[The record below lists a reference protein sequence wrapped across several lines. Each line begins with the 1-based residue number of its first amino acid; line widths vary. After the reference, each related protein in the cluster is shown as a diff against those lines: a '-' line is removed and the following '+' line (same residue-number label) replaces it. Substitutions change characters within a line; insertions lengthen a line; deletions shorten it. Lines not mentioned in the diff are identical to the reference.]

1 MNDEAKRPASG
12 HDPSASAN
20 SSDASSSQ
28 AWADFWSG
36 THSIYVN
43 ARHMRVHY
51 ERIAHDLARLIAA
64 RRAQYGTPLVLDWG
78 CGDALNAPA
87 LAGFCR
93 ELWLYDAV
101 GAVQSRIAG
110 RFTGASSIRVLSD
123 ADWHALLSDGRP
135 GSLDMIIVV
144 SVAQYLSRDDL
155 ESLMDRFRAALKP
168 DGEVI
173 FADIIPPHVSMVA
186 DIASLLA
193 TGLAKG
199 FFLAACF
206 GLAKTFFSEYR
217 RIRATAGFSCY
228 EADDFTS
235 LLTRHGFQPE
245 RLAHNVGFNQ
255 QRMTFRAKPRA

>member
-1 MNDEAKRPASG
+1 MSNEAKQPESG
-12 HDPSASAN
+12 SAN
-20 SSDASSSQ
+20 SSD

-51 ERIAHDLARLIAA
+51 ERIADDLGQLIAA
-64 RRAQYGTPLVLDWG
+64 RRAEHGTPLVLDWG

-87 LAGFCR
+87 LVGFCR

-101 GAVQSRIAG
+101 GAVQSRIAQ
-110 RFTGASSIRVLSD
+110 RFAGTAGIRVLSN
-123 ADWHALLSDGRP
+123 ADWQSMAP
-135 GSLDMIIVV
+135 ASLDMIIVV
-144 SVAQYLSRDDL
+144 SVAQYLARADL
-155 ESLMDRFRAALKP
+155 ESLMDRFRTVLKP

-186 DIASLLA
+186 DIASLLG
-193 TGLAKG
+193 TGLANG
-199 FFLAACF
+199 FFFAACL

-228 EADDFTS
+228 EADDFVG
-235 LLTRHGFQPE
+235 LLTRHGFAAE
-245 RLAHNVGFNQ
+245 RLQHNVGFNQ
-255 QRMTFRAKPRA
+255 PRMTFRAKPRSSEFGSW